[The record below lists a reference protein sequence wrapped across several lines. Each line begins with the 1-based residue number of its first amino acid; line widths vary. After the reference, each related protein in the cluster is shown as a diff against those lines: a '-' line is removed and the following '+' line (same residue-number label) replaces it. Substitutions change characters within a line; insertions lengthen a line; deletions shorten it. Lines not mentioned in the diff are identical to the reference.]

1 MRPVSDDFLPLTPGF
16 FEILLTLSAGEAHGY
31 AIMQQVDRRTDGKV
45 RLLPGTMYR
54 AFNRLQEQGLIEETG
69 ERPDAS
75 LDDQRRRY
83 YRLTDLGRD
92 VAAAEARRL
101 SASVRF
107 AADQN
112 LIGESDGR

>member
-1 MRPVSDDFLPLTPGF
+1 
-16 FEILLTLSAGEAHGY
+16 
-31 AIMQQVDRRTDGKV
+31 MQQVRDRTEGRVK
-45 RLLPGTMYR
+45 LLPGTMYR
-54 AFNRLQEQGLIEETG
+54 AFNRLQEQRLIEESG
-69 ERPDAS
+69 ERPDAA

-83 YRLTDLGRD
+83 YRLTDLGRE

-112 LIGESDGR
+112 LISESDG